1 MYQMKKY
8 TSPGLIPHRTQIPSP
23 NYQDRSSL
31 YGGSLSGDGGGL
43 TSPDPK
49 PRLRWT
55 PELHER
61 FVDAVMQLGG
71 SDKATPKSVMRVM
84 GIKGLTLYHLK
95 SHLQKF
101 RLGKKLHSDSTN
113 VHDTNKDGLSHG
125 MLQKKSH
132 SSKHL
137 NLNIYGIQITES
149 ILLQME
155 VQHHLQQQLEVQRS
169 LQLRIEAQGKY
180 LQSILEKAKET
191 LAGHTSSSP
200 GLEAAHAKLAE
211 LASKVTNDP
220 VLMGH
225 GSFSLMSLPP
235 GMINN
240 PEFLQHGV
248 DPQGGGGG
256 GGGGGALPHLRQQQQ
271 QLIARQQSRVSDS
284 SSQKSYLTSLTA
296 NKPEDSGGASVGGE
310 HQTATEGG
318 GNKSSSQAGGRS
330 KSMQQGRSNKAS
342 SSSSYA
348 NYMMQQ
354 GSLAG
359 ARGALSSSAFAL
371 EPPTSRRATALQPMQ
386 AEESLNGAGDGSPHT
401 SSSAA
406 SSLQPG
412 KNMYHHGEMGA
423 ASPSHIRSSAATP
436 TLATPPPYVKVEGSL
451 DLNPGNGIRMLRGS
465 ELDLNSYGW
474 ER

>member
-1 MYQMKKY
+1 
-8 TSPGLIPHRTQIPSP
+8 L
-23 NYQDRSSL
+23 
-31 YGGSLSGDGGGL
+31 
-43 TSPDPK
+43 
-49 PRLRWT
+49 
-55 PELHER
+55 
-61 FVDAVMQLGG
+61 
-71 SDKATPKSVMRVM
+71 
-84 GIKGLTLYHLK
+84 
-95 SHLQKF
+95 
-101 RLGKKLHSDSTN
+101 TN
-113 VHDTNKDGLSHG
+113 VHDTNTDGLSHG
-125 MLQKKSH
+125 
-132 SSKHL
+132 SSDMQVTNTSSASDSVDPHQL
-137 NLNIYGIQITES
+137 NNPQDGIQITES
-149 ILLQME
+149 ILMQME

-256 GGGGGALPHLRQQQQ
+256 GGGGGGALSLPHLRQQQQ
-271 QLIARQQSRVSDS
+271 QLIPRQQSRVSDS

-318 GNKSSSQAGGRS
+318 GNKSSSQAGGIS

-359 ARGALSSSAFAL
+359 AGGTLSSSAFAL
-371 EPPTSRRATALQPMQ
+371 EPPTSRRATALQSMQ
-386 AEESLNGAGDGSPHT
+386 AEERLNSAGDGSPHT

-436 TLATPPPYVKVEGSL
+436 TLATPPYVKVEGSL
-451 DLNPGNGIRMLRGS
+451 DLNPGNGTRMLRGS

>member
-101 RLGKKLHSDSTN
+101 RLGKKLHSDLTN
-113 VHDTNKDGLSHG
+113 VHDTNKDGQSHG

-137 NLNIYGIQITES
+137 NSNIYGIQITES

-235 GMINN
+235 GMINS

-248 DPQGGGGG
+248 DPQGGGGRG
-256 GGGGGALPHLRQQQQ
+256 RGGALSLPHLRQQQQ
-271 QLIARQQSRVSDS
+271 QLIPRQQSRVSDS

-310 HQTATEGG
+310 HHTATEGG
-318 GNKSSSQAGGRS
+318 GNKSSSQAGGIS
-330 KSMQQGRSNKAS
+330 KSMQQGRSNKAG

-359 ARGALSSSAFAL
+359 AGGALSSSAFAL
-371 EPPTSRRATALQPMQ
+371 EPPTSRRATALQSMQ

-436 TLATPPPYVKVEGSL
+436 TLATPPYVKVEGSL

>member
-1 MYQMKKY
+1 MHTTGVFMENGF
-8 TSPGLIPHRTQIPSP
+8 GL
-23 NYQDRSSL
+23 
-31 YGGSLSGDGGGL
+31 G
-43 TSPDPK
+43 
-49 PRLRWT
+49 
-55 PELHER
+55 
-61 FVDAVMQLGG
+61 MQ
-71 SDKATPKSVMRVM
+71 
-84 GIKGLTLYHLK
+84 
-95 SHLQKF
+95 
-101 RLGKKLHSDSTN
+101 
-113 VHDTNKDGLSHG
+113 
-125 MLQKKSH
+125 
-132 SSKHL
+132 
-137 NLNIYGIQITES
+137 
-149 ILLQME
+149 
-155 VQHHLQQQLEVQRS
+155 VQRS
-169 LQLRIEAQGKY
+169 LQMRIEAQGKY

-225 GSFSLMSLPP
+225 GSFSSMSLPP
-235 GMINN
+235 GNINN

-256 GGGGGALPHLRQQQQ
+256 TLSLPHLWQQQQ
-271 QLIARQQSRVSDS
+271 QLIPRQQSRVSDS

-296 NKPEDSGGASVGGE
+296 NKPEDSWGASVGGE
-310 HQTATEGG
+310 HQTATGKIKRAYMHSYTYSEIGDDHGERGQQSMQLCDMSANFLPLQGSSNARAEDRLAKAAAALKGITKLKGAGGAQGPSSHWTTVASQDSLSFNAAGMVGTGG
-318 GNKSSSQAGGRS
+318 GNKSSSQAGGIS
-330 KSMQQGRSNKAS
+330 KSMKQGQSNKAG
-342 SSSSYA
+342 SSSSYV

-359 ARGALSSSAFAL
+359 AGGALSSSAFAL
-371 EPPTSRRATALQPMQ
+371 EPPTPRRATALQSMQ
-386 AEESLNGAGDGSPHT
+386 AEESLDGAGDGSPHT

-436 TLATPPPYVKVEGSL
+436 TLATPPYVKVEGSL

>member
-1 MYQMKKY
+1 MKKNI
-8 TSPGLIPHRTQIPSP
+8 GCA
-23 NYQDRSSL
+23 
-31 YGGSLSGDGGGL
+31 
-43 TSPDPK
+43 
-49 PRLRWT
+49 
-55 PELHER
+55 E
-61 FVDAVMQLGG
+61 
-71 SDKATPKSVMRVM
+71 ATPKSVMRVM

-101 RLGKKLHSDSTN
+101 RLGKKLHSDLTN
-113 VHDTNKDGLSHG
+113 VHDTKKDGLSHG
-125 MLQKKSH
+125 
-132 SSKHL
+132 SSDMQVTNTSSASDSVDPHQL
-137 NLNIYGIQITES
+137 NNPQDGIQITES

-256 GGGGGALPHLRQQQQ
+256 GGGGGALSLPHLWQQQQ
-271 QLIARQQSRVSDS
+271 QLIPRQQSRVSDS

-310 HQTATEGG
+310 HQTATGI
-318 GNKSSSQAGGRS
+318 
-330 KSMQQGRSNKAS
+330 QQC
-342 SSSSYA
+342 
-348 NYMMQQ
+348 
-354 GSLAG
+354 
-359 ARGALSSSAFAL
+359 
-371 EPPTSRRATALQPMQ
+371 
-386 AEESLNGAGDGSPHT
+386 
-401 SSSAA
+401 
-406 SSLQPG
+406 
-412 KNMYHHGEMGA
+412 
-423 ASPSHIRSSAATP
+423 
-436 TLATPPPYVKVEGSL
+436 
-451 DLNPGNGIRMLRGS
+451 
-465 ELDLNSYGW
+465 
-474 ER
+474 

>member
-1 MYQMKKY
+1 MYQIKKY
-8 TSPGLIPHRTQIPSP
+8 TNPPSLMPHGRAQHHTSLHQQLERP
-23 NYQDRSSL
+23 SSL
-31 YGGSLSGDGGGL
+31 YAGNLISSASDASGMNF
-43 TSPDPK
+43 SSSAADPK

-55 PELHER
+55 PQLHER
-61 FVDAVMQLGG
+61 FVDAVTQLGG
-71 SDKATPKSVMRVM
+71 ADKATPKSVMRVM

-101 RLGKKLHSDSTN
+101 RLGKKLHSDLTN

-125 MLQKKSH
+125 
-132 SSKHL
+132 SSDMQVTNTNSASDSVNPHQL
-137 NLNIYGIQITES
+137 NNPQDGIQITES

-169 LQLRIEAQGKY
+169 LQLRIEAQ
-180 LQSILEKAKET
+180 
-191 LAGHTSSSP
+191 
-200 GLEAAHAKLAE
+200 
-211 LASKVTNDP
+211 DP
-220 VLMGH
+220 R
-225 GSFSLMSLPP
+225 
-235 GMINN
+235 
-240 PEFLQHGV
+240 
-248 DPQGGGGG
+248 GGGG
-256 GGGGGALPHLRQQQQ
+256 GGGGGALSLPHLRQQQQ
-271 QLIARQQSRVSDS
+271 QLIPRQQSRVSDS

-318 GNKSSSQAGGRS
+318 GNKPSSQAGGIS
-330 KSMQQGRSNKAS
+330 KSMQQGRSNKAG

-359 ARGALSSSAFAL
+359 TGGALSSSAFAL
-371 EPPTSRRATALQPMQ
+371 EPPTSRRATALQSMQ

-401 SSSAA
+401 FSSAT

-423 ASPSHIRSSAATP
+423 ASPSHIRLSAATP
-436 TLATPPPYVKVEGSL
+436 TLATPPYVKVEGSL

>member
-1 MYQMKKY
+1 MYQIKKY
-8 TSPGLIPHRTQIPSP
+8 TNPPSLMPHGRAQHHTSLHQQLEQRP
-23 NYQDRSSL
+23 SSL
-31 YGGSLSGDGGGL
+31 YAGNLISSASDASGMN
-43 TSPDPK
+43 SSSSSADPK

-55 PELHER
+55 PQLHER
-61 FVDAVMQLGG
+61 FVDAVTQLGG
-71 SDKATPKSVMRVM
+71 ADKATPKSVMRVM

-101 RLGKKLHSDSTN
+101 RLGKKLHSDLTN
-113 VHDTNKDGLSHG
+113 VHDTKKDGLSHG
-125 MLQKKSH
+125 
-132 SSKHL
+132 SSDMQVTNTSSASDSVDPHQL
-137 NLNIYGIQITES
+137 NNPQDGIQITES

-169 LQLRIEAQGKY
+169 LQLRIEAQ
-180 LQSILEKAKET
+180 
-191 LAGHTSSSP
+191 
-200 GLEAAHAKLAE
+200 
-211 LASKVTNDP
+211 
-220 VLMGH
+220 
-225 GSFSLMSLPP
+225 
-235 GMINN
+235 
-240 PEFLQHGV
+240 

-256 GGGGGALPHLRQQQQ
+256 GGGGALSLPHLWQQQQ
-271 QLIARQQSRVSDS
+271 QLIPRQQSRVSDS

-318 GNKSSSQAGGRS
+318 GNKSSSQAGGIS
-330 KSMQQGRSNKAS
+330 KSMQHGRSNKAG

-359 ARGALSSSAFAL
+359 AGGALSSSAFAL
-371 EPPTSRRATALQPMQ
+371 ESPTSRRATALQSMQ

-406 SSLQPG
+406 SSLQSG

-436 TLATPPPYVKVEGSL
+436 TLATPPYVKVEGSL
-451 DLNPGNGIRMLRGS
+451 DLNPGNGIRMLGGS

>member
-1 MYQMKKY
+1 MHTTGVFMENGF
-8 TSPGLIPHRTQIPSP
+8 GL
-23 NYQDRSSL
+23 
-31 YGGSLSGDGGGL
+31 G
-43 TSPDPK
+43 
-49 PRLRWT
+49 
-55 PELHER
+55 
-61 FVDAVMQLGG
+61 MQ
-71 SDKATPKSVMRVM
+71 
-84 GIKGLTLYHLK
+84 
-95 SHLQKF
+95 
-101 RLGKKLHSDSTN
+101 
-113 VHDTNKDGLSHG
+113 
-125 MLQKKSH
+125 
-132 SSKHL
+132 
-137 NLNIYGIQITES
+137 
-149 ILLQME
+149 
-155 VQHHLQQQLEVQRS
+155 VQRS

-200 GLEAAHAKLAE
+200 GLEAARAKLAE

-240 PEFLQHGV
+240 PEFLQHAV
-248 DPQGGGGG
+248 DPRGGGGG
-256 GGGGGALPHLRQQQQ
+256 GGGGGALSLPHLRQQQQ
-271 QLIARQQSRVSDS
+271 QLIPRQQSRVSDS

-310 HQTATEGG
+310 HQTATGKIKRAYLHSYTYSEMGDDHGERGQQSRRLCDMSANFLPLQGSSNARAEDRLAKAAAALKGITKLKGAGGARPPSSHWTTVASQDSLSFNAAGMVGTEGG
-318 GNKSSSQAGGRS
+318 GNKPSSQAGGIS
-330 KSMQQGRSNKAS
+330 KSMQQGRSNKAG

-359 ARGALSSSAFAL
+359 TGGALSSSAFAL
-371 EPPTSRRATALQPMQ
+371 EPPTSRRATALQSMQ

-401 SSSAA
+401 FSSAT

-423 ASPSHIRSSAATP
+423 ASPSHIRLSAATP
-436 TLATPPPYVKVEGSL
+436 TLATPPYVKVEGSL